1 MFLRLE
7 GLLLIFETVPAIGGQ
22 WGNVV
27 WWGMYV
33 KIGAQRLLKCH
44 QYISVI
50 IVIVLY
56 CQIYYSLILFDL
68 LIFYFIVYF
77 FIMFYSF

>member
-7 GLLLIFETVPAIGGQ
+7 GLLLIFDKTVPAIGGQ

-33 KIGAQRLLKCH
+33 KIGAQR
-44 QYISVI
+44 
-50 IVIVLY
+50 
-56 CQIYYSLILFDL
+56 
-68 LIFYFIVYF
+68 
-77 FIMFYSF
+77 FYSFD